1 MANIK
6 NTQSVK
12 EITEKI
18 SKSKSIFF
26 TDYLGLDVSKMTS
39 LRGQFY
45 EKGLE
50 YQVAKNTL
58 IKIALQNNNLEV
70 PDTVFRGST
79 GIVFSYEDPTSPA
92 KIIKD
97 FHAEH
102 ELPEVK
108 GFFLGDEYFAHDKYL
123 RIADLPSK
131 DVLLAMLLSG
141 LSSPLQ
147 KFNLTIKSPM
157 ISLVGV
163 LNSLKQ
169 SKQ

>member
-1 MANIK
+1 MANVK

-12 EITEKI
+12 DITDKI
-18 SKSKSIFF
+18 SKAKSIFF
-26 TDYLGLDVSKMTS
+26 TDYLGLDVSSMTS
-39 LRGQFY
+39 LRGLFY

-58 IKIALQNNNLEV
+58 IKIALENNNLEV
-70 PDTVFRGST
+70 PNSVFKGST

-97 FHAEH
+97 FHAKN
-102 ELPEVK
+102 ELPDVK
-108 GFFLGDEYFAHDKYL
+108 GFFLGDVYFSNDKYL
-123 RIADLPSK
+123 KIAELPAK
-131 DVLLAMLLSG
+131 DVLISMLLAG

-147 KFNLTIKSPM
+147 KFNQTIKSPM
-157 ISLVGV
+157 INVVGV
-163 LNSLKQ
+163 LSSLKQ